1 MKYFSITNLNQV
13 YYIEVLKACFIIG
26 LLRNR
31 EGFRSVDK
39 YVFNYRLVSH
49 QPVEILLSSIFI
61 KREVRFINL
70 NAVVY

>member
-31 EGFRSVDK
+31 EGFRSVVK
-39 YVFNYRLVSH
+39 FVSLIEA
-49 QPVEILLSSIFI
+49 QRAE
-61 KREVRFINL
+61 REMGGGKSEL
-70 NAVVY
+70 